1 MTASRN
7 GPHSTHRDRER
18 TDNNQDREWRADIGT
33 SGAPP
38 WNGDTGG
45 WVEVLSSRQPGM
57 LKAPL
62 GRGPK
67 LLPQEGKPRAFVNPN
82 PGRNRLGRRATVSR
96 NAGGRSTAAAPSAI
110 LRTMR
115 SSWLTRLKVVVLA
128 TVVLSGG
135 SGLPM
140 LDALLYHTGGSR
152 GVSQTGTHWEM
163 PGSPDH
169 HADRCTLGRAAP
181 VPRPEPISGAQP
193 RFIAFTFQH
202 PALPLSAAPRSAEPC
217 SPLHS
222 RAPPALGG

>member
-1 MTASRN
+1 MVPIPPTVTASGQTITRIAS
-7 GPHSTHRDRER
+7 GEL
-18 TDNNQDREWRADIGT
+18 T
-33 SGAPP
+33 SAPQAHP
-38 WNGDTGG
+38 
-45 WVEVLSSRQPGM
+45 PGM
-57 LKAPL
+57 EIREGGSRCCRAANQEAEGPS

-152 GVSQTGTHWEM
+152 GVSQ
-163 PGSPDH
+163 PG
-169 HADRCTLGRAAP
+169 RVWVR
-181 VPRPEPISGAQP
+181 
-193 RFIAFTFQH
+193 
-202 PALPLSAAPRSAEPC
+202 
-217 SPLHS
+217 
-222 RAPPALGG
+222 